1 MFDDYDPLSFASTEL
16 LTNVFRAE
24 IGAMRQLLAKHTDLL
39 NLFDAPEATVPQRA
53 ACFALLAHR
62 KLIEMIYDNFAARY
76 EDSPSF
82 SDAESDTLNRT
93 HGLVAP
99 DAPTWVQEMH
109 QVVERLPAHIYTSL
123 PESLRMGGFNPDN
136 AEQMQA
142 IQSAKKTLST
152 VEQIQ
157 TLTEW
162 VLDQQLQRLERRW
175 TAARPVANLA
185 TEIIVQGQTPTKRK
199 GRRTRDRQRMS
210 RDKVIAEIDDVSP
223 TVVEF
228 LKVMD
233 ERKVRP
239 QPTWSG
245 WPGSWSKAYMDP
257 RLRKLIHQDK
267 SRALARVQRDRQ
279 R

>member
-1 MFDDYDPLSFASTEL
+1 MLDDYDPFSFASTEL
-16 LTNVFRAE
+16 LTNVLRAE
-24 IGAMRQLLAKHTDLL
+24 ISTITQLLAKHPDLR

-62 KLIEMIYDNFAARY
+62 KLIEMIYDKFAARY
-76 EDSPSF
+76 EDSPSL

-99 DAPTWVQEMH
+99 DAPIWVQEMH

-123 PESLRMGGFNPDN
+123 PESLRIGGFNPDN

-157 TLTEW
+157 TLNER

-175 TAARPVANLA
+175 TAARPVANPA
-185 TEIIVQGQTPTKRK
+185 TEIIVQGRTPTKRK
-199 GRRTRDRQRMS
+199 GRRTRDKQRMS
-210 RDKVIAEIDDVSP
+210 RDKLIAEIDDVSP
-223 TVVEF
+223 TVGEF

-245 WPGSWSKAYMDP
+245 WPGSWSKAYRDP

-267 SRALARVQRDRQ
+267 SRALARFQRDRQ